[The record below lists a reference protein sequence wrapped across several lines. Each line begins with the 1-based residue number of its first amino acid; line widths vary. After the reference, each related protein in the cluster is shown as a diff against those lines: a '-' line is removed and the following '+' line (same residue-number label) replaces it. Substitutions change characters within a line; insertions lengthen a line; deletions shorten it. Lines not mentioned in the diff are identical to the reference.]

1 MSKGRKQILN
11 EGQVR
16 KFMKFANIKSEV
28 SDRFLSEMYQDD
40 SSEGLEEDCDDLEE
54 GCGDPEVSGG
64 DVNLQEAGG
73 MEPEEPLED
82 EGAELGDEEEMDL
95 GDEELPEPD
104 AGADAAEVTI
114 TPEQLDVIVQVLD
127 QLVAAQGGDAG
138 EEDLG
143 DEEEM
148 DLGDEEDLDMG
159 GEEDLDMGGEEGPP
173 EEEPMMESVVN
184 KIAKRVA
191 KRLMK
196 ERKLG

>member
-40 SSEGLEEDCDDLEE
+40 SSGGLEEHGDDPACKE
-54 GCGDPEVSGG
+54 GQEC

-82 EGAELGDEEEMDL
+82 EGAELGGEEEMDL

-148 DLGDEEDLDMG
+148 DLGDEEEMDLGD
-159 GEEDLDMGGEEGPP
+159 EEEMDMGGEEGPP